1 MKSYLLLFLILSLTL
16 LTSCSSTGIKP
27 LKNSQL
33 SGKIKTLQPI
43 VYTNTV
49 QLVNHASTNVVE
61 VEVPVLVT
69 KPNDGTINTNILDDI
84 KVTLPQKIYVNIII
98 PNSTNT
104 VTLSGEVV
112 KDKLSFA
119 SPALFLYYFILLC
132 AILIAIYM
140 WNTKKSKSF
149 NLAMKNA
156 AKSAITTTS
165 IKASDAVENPASEQV
180 IVKPSDK
187 IV

>member
-1 MKSYLLLFLILSLTL
+1 MKTYLSLLFIILLA
-16 LTSCSSTGIKP
+16 SCSTGLRP

-33 SGKIKTLQPI
+33 KGKSATVLQPI

-49 QLVNHASTNVVE
+49 QLIKPSSTNSIE
-61 VEVPVLVT
+61 VEVPVIVS
-69 KPNDGTINTNILDDI
+69 KPNTGNINTNILDDI

-104 VTLSGEVV
+104 VTLSGEVI
-112 KDKLSFA
+112 KEKA
-119 SPALFLYYFILLC
+119 NWTSPALFLYYFILIC
-132 AILIAIYM
+132 AVLIGIYM
-140 WNTKKSKSF
+140 WKTKKSKSF

-156 AKSAITTTS
+156 SAKAITTTV
-165 IKASDAVENPASEQV
+165 IPPTVAVENPVSEHKV
-180 IVKPSDK
+180 IKPSDK